1 LIQQLLN
8 LSPLWGEQITYD
20 NQVTVVPL
28 APLRRLALAMQ
39 SMSK

>member
-8 LSPLWGEQITYD
+8 LSPLWHEQMPYD
-20 NQVTVVPL
+20 NQVTGVL
-28 APLRRLALAMQ
+28 FAPLRRLALAMQ